1 MCVCAL
7 HNYIRFPALP
17 SCIIDKE
24 ELEDGLRILIF
35 MDGLFH
41 EGEIKAIR
49 PPDVYGAVLDNE
61 RRTRPHI
68 CSQEEIL
75 RDAVSTSFF
84 VITQWTH
91 NDETTRIQRS

>member
-1 MCVCAL
+1 
-7 HNYIRFPALP
+7 
-17 SCIIDKE
+17 
-24 ELEDGLRILIF
+24 

-49 PPDVYGAVLDNE
+49 PPDVYGAILDNE

-75 RDAVSTSFF
+75 RDAVSGYILGLLF
-84 VITQWTH
+84 QH
-91 NDETTRIQRS
+91 

>member
-1 MCVCAL
+1 MCRGSFNEIFSL
-7 HNYIRFPALP
+7 ISDLP
-17 SCIIDKE
+17 TCIIDKD

-49 PPDVYGAVLDNE
+49 PPDVYGAILDNE

-75 RDAVSTSFF
+75 RDAVS
-84 VITQWTH
+84 VCQLGITLQH
-91 NDETTRIQRS
+91 